1 MKLEQLQFFAQAV
14 KYRSISVAAE
24 KSHISQP
31 AFSGQ
36 ISKLEKELNIKL
48 LNRTTKGVT
57 PTAAGVE
64 ILAKIDTVLDNINE
78 INNIAYNYNSRGG
91 VVKLSTIP
99 CMCDK
104 IIPIVAK
111 TMRENHPS
119 SHLAITCQES
129 SEVYHSVLSGTAALG
144 ILFNSG
150 ELTSPEII
158 YTPLFE
164 DEYVLYVGP

>member
-91 VVKLSTIP
+91 VVKLATIP

-119 SHLAITCQES
+119 FHLAITCQES
-129 SEVYHSVLSGTAALG
+129 SEAITASYQVRQL
-144 ILFNSG
+144 
-150 ELTSPEII
+150 
-158 YTPLFE
+158 
-164 DEYVLYVGP
+164 

>member
-64 ILAKIDTVLDNINE
+64 ILAKIDTVLDNN
-78 INNIAYNYNSRGG
+78 
-91 VVKLSTIP
+91 
-99 CMCDK
+99 
-104 IIPIVAK
+104 
-111 TMRENHPS
+111 
-119 SHLAITCQES
+119 
-129 SEVYHSVLSGTAALG
+129 
-144 ILFNSG
+144 
-150 ELTSPEII
+150 
-158 YTPLFE
+158 
-164 DEYVLYVGP
+164 